1 MESTTFG
8 TLTVK
13 FDIETPIHGKREKD
27 GNYYTRGK
35 SVTLMTQYSVSQDEA
50 EILYAEFV
58 RANENQISIRA
69 TRAEWIPDPVRL
81 ARPY

>member
-1 MESTTFG
+1 MENSTHG
-8 TLTVK
+8 KLVVK
-13 FDIETPIHGKREKD
+13 FDIETPIQGKREKD

-35 SVTLMTQYSVSQDEA
+35 SVTLMTSYFVTQVEA
-50 EILYAEFV
+50 ELLYAEFV

>member
-1 MESTTFG
+1 MENSTHG
-8 TLTVK
+8 KLVVK
-13 FDIETPIHGKREKD
+13 FDIETPIQGKADCHG
-27 GNYYTRGK
+27 NFHTRGK
-35 SVTLMTQYSVSQDEA
+35 SVTLMTSYFVTQEEA

-58 RANENQISIRA
+58 RTNENQISIRA

>member
-13 FDIETPIHGKREKD
+13 FDIETLIHGKREKD

-35 SVTLMTQYSVSQDEA
+35 SVTLMTQYCVSQDEA
-50 EILYAEFV
+50 ELLYAEFV